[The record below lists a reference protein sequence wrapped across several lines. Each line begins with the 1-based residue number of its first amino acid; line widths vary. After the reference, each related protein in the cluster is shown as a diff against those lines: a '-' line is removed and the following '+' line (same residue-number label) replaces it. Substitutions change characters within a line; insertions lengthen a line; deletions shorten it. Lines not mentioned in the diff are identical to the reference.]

1 PIFVGAVPAPVPAAR
16 PVGDGVPV
24 AGPVGLLLGGGPGD
38 GAGRRAEHADPH
50 PGQQEDD
57 GGPGERVDRGG
68 GDLRGERPGQGEREQ
83 CGGRGAGAG
92 DPAEQGGR
100 PGGRGQQQV
109 EQGGGGQRG
118 RTRQRRVQRGA
129 EVPELA
135 GRPVGERRNA
145 QHTAHGERRDQ
156 DEQSGGEGGGDP
168 PGPQPG
174 GVDGAG
180 VPVAAH
186 AVPPDTEPN
195 PVTRPIP
202 RGNADNRRWQ
212 GFAGR
217 AGRGNGRRRGGKRTE
232 APRR

>member
-1 PIFVGAVPAPVPAAR
+1 
-16 PVGDGVPV
+16 
-24 AGPVGLLLGGGPGD
+24 
-38 GAGRRAEHADPH
+38 
-50 PGQQEDD
+50 
-57 GGPGERVDRGG
+57 
-68 GDLRGERPGQGEREQ
+68 
-83 CGGRGAGAG
+83 
-92 DPAEQGGR
+92 
-100 PGGRGQQQV
+100 
-109 EQGGGGQRG
+109 
-118 RTRQRRVQRGA
+118 GA

-232 APRR
+232 APRRLRGAPPVPQGAQGAPGPAGPLREPPPARDPPPCPRPPAVRHRLNVAVTAEGTLHGGGGRCAVRPPCRSGRGSGAVAGRVPPLPRLREGRGAGEPAKTPVSRPVS